1 MPATR
6 DQTVRVHVVN
16 ANVLKARPDVIDRFV
31 QAYREAHGFLYDEPV
46 APRYFS
52 ELSKV
57 SEKLTVEIRD
67 RFLSRDAMQ
76 PDRVSGI
83 DATMADA
90 IEFKVLAAP
99 LSRSQIDD
107 LIRIPP
113 RR

>member
-1 MPATR
+1 MLA
-6 DQTVRVHVVN
+6 
-16 ANVLKARPDVIDRFV
+16 
-31 QAYREAHGFLYDEPV
+31 AHL
-46 APRYFS
+46 
-52 ELSKV
+52 
-57 SEKLTVEIRD
+57 D
-67 RFLSRDAMQ
+67 RFLPRDAMQ

-99 LSRSQIDD
+99 LSRSQIDN